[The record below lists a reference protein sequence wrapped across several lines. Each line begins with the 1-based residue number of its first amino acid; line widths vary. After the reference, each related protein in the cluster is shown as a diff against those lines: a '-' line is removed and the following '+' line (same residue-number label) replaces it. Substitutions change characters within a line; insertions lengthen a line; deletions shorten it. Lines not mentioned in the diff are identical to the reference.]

1 MSRRRK
7 IIAAGLAACAL
18 LAAAVISFAIASN
31 GGASAGNKVVI
42 LGTVQRRT
50 LQGTVALTG
59 TLARKDIR
67 NVTAATQGLIS
78 DVSSTDGSIT
88 RAGSAM
94 FALSGREAIAEQ
106 GTVPFFRSLVPGDSG
121 ADVLQ
126 LKQILDAA
134 GDYAGPSND
143 LYTEQTQFALA
154 QWQAQHNYPNS
165 TPATPQSVTVSLEQ
179 GTGYEL
185 GNQSTAGLVI
195 GPPDAPSASF
205 TAASASTHAV
215 LADVSHVTPPG
226 TPTLTIQSVSD
237 QVVAGQPATFV
248 ISASP
253 APTSDLTVDLTSG
266 GTAGPQNVVTPPAS
280 VVILTGATQVA
291 ATVQTRS
298 TTTVQANT
306 TISMAISGGTGYVVG
321 SPGTAQTTIENTAVP
336 TLQITGGTTV
346 SPGGSVTLTVSANQA
361 PVQDTPVTL
370 AFAGNALAGTDY
382 TVPDPV
388 MTLAA
393 GTTSTTVTLA
403 THNRNVIQPSA
414 YIVASISPNP
424 ALYAIGTPGSTV
436 VTISGTTALPTVT
449 LTSATTY
456 LQKGQPYAISIG
468 LSQAM
473 STSLPIALSYGGTAV
488 PGADYVAPAG
498 TVTVPAGQTSLTV
511 QIPTVTD
518 NVVESDRV
526 LTVSLAASAAYQIGN
541 PSSAAVTIT
550 SEVVPKLTISAS
562 TGALAQGGAATFVI
576 TASQPPSQ
584 NTSVNFAVEGTAQ
597 PGQSYQPLT
606 GTALLQAGQSQL
618 TVTLQSLQT
627 NITFEPTD
635 MIVGS
640 WPTRVGTVHVKA
652 GQPVAPGT
660 NILTLTEPTLTVTL
674 NASASNRTQ
683 LAVGQSCTVQ
693 IDGANSSVNGTIT
706 ELDSTPTELA
716 STTPG
721 QAGQQVYQGKI
732 EAAGL
737 DGADGSGVSITVV
750 TQQESDALTVP
761 IAAVKQNGSG
771 QDVVRVVDLEHG
783 GRITEVPVTTGLTEG
798 SYIQIRSG
806 LHAGQTVVVEVDQ
819 SS

>member
-1 MSRRRK
+1 MSHRRR
-7 IIAAGLAACAL
+7 IVVAVVVACAVLAAG
-18 LAAAVISFAIASN
+18 VISFAVASN
-31 GGASAGNKVVI
+31 GSGSTGNKLVI
-42 LGTVQRRT
+42 LSTVQRRT

-59 TLARKDIR
+59 TLARKEIR

-78 DVSSTDGSIT
+78 DVSATDGSVT
-88 RAGSAM
+88 KAGSGM
-94 FALSGREAIAEQ
+94 FAVSGREAIAEE

-134 GDYAGPSND
+134 GDYAGPTNN

-154 QWQAQHNYPNS
+154 QWQAQHHYPNS

-179 GTGYEL
+179 GQGYEL

-195 GPPDAPSASF
+195 GPPNVPSASL
-205 TAASASTHAV
+205 TSAGASPRAV

-237 QVVAGQPATFV
+237 QVVGGQPANFV

-253 APTSDLTVDLTSG
+253 APTADLTVDLTSG
-266 GTAGPQNVVTPPAS
+266 GTAGPQNVVTPPTS
-280 VVILTGATQVA
+280 VVLPTGSMETAV
-291 ATVQTRS
+291 TVQTRS
-298 TTTVQANT
+298 TTAVQPVT
-306 TISMAISGGTGYVVG
+306 TISLSISGGTGYVVG
-321 SPGTAQTTIENTAVP
+321 SPGTAQTSIENNAVP
-336 TLQITGGTTV
+336 TVQITGATSV
-346 SPGGSVTLTVSANQA
+346 SPGGSATLTVTANQA
-361 PVQDTPVTL
+361 PLQDTQVTL
-370 AFAGNALAGTDY
+370 AFGGNAVAGTDY
-382 TVPDPV
+382 TIPDPV
-388 MTLAA
+388 VTLAA
-393 GTTSTTVTLA
+393 GTTSTTVTIA
-403 THNRNVIQPSA
+403 TRSRNVIQPNT
-414 YIVASISPNP
+414 YIVVSLSPNP
-424 ALYAIGTPGSTV
+424 TQYVVGSPNSAV
-436 VTISGTTALPTVT
+436 VTISGSTALPTVT

-456 LQKGQPYAISIG
+456 LQKGEPYAISIG

-473 STSLPIALSYGGTAV
+473 TTPLPITLSFGGAAA
-488 PGADYVAPAG
+488 PGTDYVVPAG
-498 TVTVPAGQTSLTV
+498 AVTVPAGQTSVAV

-518 NVVESDRV
+518 NLVEPDRV
-526 LTVSLAASAAYQIGN
+526 LTVSLAANASYQIGN
-541 PSSAAVTIT
+541 PSSASVTIT
-550 SEVVPKLTISAS
+550 SQIVPKLTLSAS
-562 TGALAQGGAATFVI
+562 SGNVAQGGTATFVI
-576 TASQPPSQ
+576 TASQPPTQS
-584 NTSVNFAVEGTAQ
+584 TSVNFAVAGTAQ
-597 PGQSYQPLT
+597 PGQSYEPLT
-606 GTALLQAGQSQL
+606 GTALLLPGQTQV
-618 TVTLQSLQT
+618 TVTIQSLQR

-674 NASASNRTQ
+674 NASASNRTE

-693 IDGANSSVNGTIT
+693 INGATSSVTGTIT

-737 DGADGSGVSITVV
+737 DGADGSAVSITVV
-750 TQQESDALTVP
+750 TQQEGNALTVP

-771 QDVVRVVDLEHG
+771 RDVVRVVDVTHG

-798 SYIQIRSG
+798 SYIQVKSG
-806 LHAGQTVVVEVDQ
+806 LRAGQTVVVEVDRA
-819 SS
+819 S